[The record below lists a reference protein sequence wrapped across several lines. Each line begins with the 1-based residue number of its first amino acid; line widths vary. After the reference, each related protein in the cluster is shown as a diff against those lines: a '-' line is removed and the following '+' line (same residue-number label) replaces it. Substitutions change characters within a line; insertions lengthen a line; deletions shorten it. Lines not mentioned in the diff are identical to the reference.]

1 MGEPAG
7 GIVAVGVLRVTLFN
21 TAVLKAAAKPPVVLR
36 RGSAGGDGG
45 VVGAAGIPGAGLSS
59 ATPVTVVG
67 VGVGRFSSGVVAVAL
82 GAVGL
87 CGQ

>member
-45 VVGAAGIPGAGLSS
+45 VVGAAGVPGAGL
-59 ATPVTVVG
+59 T
-67 VGVGRFSSGVVAVAL
+67 
-82 GAVGL
+82 
-87 CGQ
+87 